1 MGVGLCGFSIL
12 VCKSKLAAPVL
23 KISVA
28 VINSILHAGSVTF
41 GFLAISH
48 MVSLEKYLSI
58 LGSMSE

>member
-1 MGVGLCGFSIL
+1 MQ
-12 VCKSKLAAPVL
+12 SKLAAPVL

-28 VINSILHAGSVTF
+28 VIHSILYAGSVTF

-58 LGSMSE
+58 LGSVSG